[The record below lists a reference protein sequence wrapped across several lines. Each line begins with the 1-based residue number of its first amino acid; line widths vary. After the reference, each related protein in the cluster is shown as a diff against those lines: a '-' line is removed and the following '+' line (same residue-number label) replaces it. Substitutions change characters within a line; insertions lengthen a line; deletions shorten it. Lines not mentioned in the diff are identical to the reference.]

1 MIKKML
7 VGFLIDGKHS
17 GIDKYL
23 LGFAKVAKEN
33 GVILDFLTDKIDDE
47 LYASLSADGFG
58 LIEIPSLKKPFEQY
72 RAIKEILEG
81 SDYDAVY
88 YNISEAFNCTGILAA
103 KKCGIPVRIV
113 HSHNSG
119 VDKANKYVREF
130 RRFLHKCFRHLISK
144 NANVFLACSERAGNW
159 MYDCDFDII
168 YNAVRVDKFAYSI
181 EKRLKIRSEL
191 GISDN
196 TSVLVHVGN
205 MCYQKNNFF
214 LVDLIYEILKKEND
228 AALLCVGTGVDE
240 QRLKEYAKELCVDKN
255 IKFLGVRSDVSDI
268 LCASDVFVFPSRFEG
283 LPLTCVEAQI
293 SGLPCVLSNRIDSDV
308 KLSDK
313 TLILDLDVKK
323 WAPAVLQLLGSER
336 TSSELSEDVLSKY
349 SFENS
354 ASQLR
359 EILARDQI

>member
-1 MIKKML
+1 
-7 VGFLIDGKHS
+7 
-17 GIDKYL
+17 
-23 LGFAKVAKEN
+23 
-33 GVILDFLTDKIDDE
+33 
-47 LYASLSADGFG
+47 
-58 LIEIPSLKKPFEQY
+58 
-72 RAIKEILEG
+72 
-81 SDYDAVY
+81 
-88 YNISEAFNCTGILAA
+88 
-103 KKCGIPVRIV
+103 
-113 HSHNSG
+113 
-119 VDKANKYVREF
+119 
-130 RRFLHKCFRHLISK
+130 
-144 NANVFLACSERAGNW
+144 
-159 MYDCDFDII
+159 
-168 YNAVRVDKFAYSI
+168 
-181 EKRLKIRSEL
+181 
-191 GISDN
+191 
-196 TSVLVHVGN
+196 

-214 LVDLIYEILKKEND
+214 LVDLIYEISKKEND
-228 AALLCVGTGVDE
+228 AVLLCVGTGVDE

-354 ASQLR
+354 TSQLR